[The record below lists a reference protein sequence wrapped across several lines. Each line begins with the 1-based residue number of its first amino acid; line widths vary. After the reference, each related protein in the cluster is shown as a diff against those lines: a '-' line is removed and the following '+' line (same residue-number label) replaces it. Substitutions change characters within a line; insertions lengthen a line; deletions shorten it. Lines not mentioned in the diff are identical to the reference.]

1 MKIPRPVAIVLWPLS
16 RVYGWCVSVRKWL
29 YAHGWLKTKRLQ
41 AAVISVGN
49 LTTGGTGKT
58 PMVLWLAEKFLTEG
72 KNVAILSRGYR
83 GSAGTSDE
91 IEVLRRRLHGRVKF
105 GVGADRYM
113 TGHRLE
119 SEEQI
124 DVFLLDDGFQHLQ
137 LARDL
142 DIVMLDGSRKLR
154 DEWLL
159 PAGLLREPVAACER
173 ADILIV
179 SRRVERPAFEARFA
193 VKSCV
198 FYAQTRLVGFRRFE
212 ADGAPLH
219 VSEIGPGP
227 FSAFCGIGNPEA
239 FFTDLQQWQVPIVH
253 SRAFADHHKYSQ
265 GDVRRL
271 QVEAE
276 RLKAGG
282 FVTTEKD
289 AANLPAAAFHIPVW
303 VAVIDFVFSAESE
316 LLAAIDRVLQTRRG
330 AAA

>member
-1 MKIPRPVAIVLWPLS
+1 MKIPRTLAIVLWPLS

-41 AAVISVGN
+41 AVVISVGN

-58 PMVLWLAEKFLTEG
+58 PMVLWLAEKFLAEG
-72 KNVAILSRGYR
+72 KKVAILSRGYR
-83 GSAGTSDE
+83 GSAGSSDE

-105 GVGADRYM
+105 GVGPDRYA

-142 DIVMLDGSRKLR
+142 NILMLDGSRKLKG
-154 DEWLL
+154 EWLL
-159 PAGLLREPVAACER
+159 PAGSLREPLEACGR
-173 ADILIV
+173 ADVLIV
-179 SRRVERPAFEARFA
+179 SRRFERPAIEARFA
-193 VKSCV
+193 DKFC
-198 FYAQTRLVGFRRFE
+198 FYAQTRLAGFRRFE
-212 ADGAPLH
+212 ADGGLLH
-219 VSEIGPGP
+219 LSEVGPGP
-227 FSAFCGIGNPEA
+227 FSAFCGVGNPEA
-239 FFTDLQQWQVPIVH
+239 FFADLQRWHVPIAQTR
-253 SRAFADHHKYSQ
+253 SFADHHRYSQ

-276 RLKAGG
+276 RLKAVG

-289 AANLPAAAFHIPVW
+289 AANLPASGFRMPVW

-316 LLAAIDRVLQTRRG
+316 LLGAIDRLLQARRG